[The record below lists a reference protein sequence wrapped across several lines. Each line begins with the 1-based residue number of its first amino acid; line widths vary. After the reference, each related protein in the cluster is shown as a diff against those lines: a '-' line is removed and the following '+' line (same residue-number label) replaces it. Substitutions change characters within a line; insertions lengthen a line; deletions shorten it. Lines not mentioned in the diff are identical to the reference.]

1 MKGWLFDENLP
12 VQLRFSPKL
21 PLFPP
26 LKLAGIRVIRRFGNL
41 PGAMIW

>member
-12 VQLRFSPKL
+12 VELRFSPKL
-21 PLFPP
+21 PIVPAP
-26 LKLAGIRVIRRFGNL
+26 KLAGTRVIRRFGNL